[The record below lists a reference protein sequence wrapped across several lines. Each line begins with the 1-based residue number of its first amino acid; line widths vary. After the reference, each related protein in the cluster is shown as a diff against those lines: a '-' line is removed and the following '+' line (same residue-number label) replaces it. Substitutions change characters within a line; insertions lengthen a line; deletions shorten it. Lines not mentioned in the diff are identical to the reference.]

1 MIILGLT
8 GSIGMG
14 KSTTANMFR
23 EMGVPV
29 HDADATVHELYED
42 ELVGPLEAE
51 FPGVTQ
57 NGAIDRAVLSKHV
70 VGNEA
75 AMKKLEALVHPA
87 VHQREKAFL
96 TKAEQDGV
104 PLVVLDNPLLFE
116 MGKSERVDKI
126 LIVTAPE
133 NVQRER
139 VLARPDIRQK
149 NSKQFWPDRSQTTK
163 NESRATLSSIPPLGW
178 KQQKKPFQKSSINYP
193 LNKRSL
199 PAYFSQSLRE
209 ACLLYTSD
217 AADE

>member
-1 MIILGLT
+1 
-8 GSIGMG
+8 MG

-51 FPGVTQ
+51 FPGVAK
-57 NGAIDRAVLSKHV
+57 NGAIDRAVLSKYV

-96 TKAEQDGV
+96 YRAEQDGV

-116 MGKSERVDKI
+116 MGRSERVDKI
-126 LIVTAPE
+126 LVVTAPE
-133 NVQRER
+133 AVQRER
-139 VLARPDIRQK
+139 VLARPDMTVEKFEAILARQMPDSEK
-149 NSKQFWPDRSQTTK
+149 RKQSDFIIDTSLGLEAAKDAVSKITYQ
-163 NESRATLSSIPPLGW
+163 LSS
-178 KQQKKPFQKSSINYP
+178 
-193 LNKRSL
+193 
-199 PAYFSQSLRE
+199 E
-209 ACLLYTSD
+209 
-217 AADE
+217 

>member
-51 FPGVTQ
+51 FPGVAK
-57 NGAIDRAVLSKHV
+57 NGAIDRAVLSKYV

-96 TKAEQDGV
+96 YRAEQDGV

-116 MGKSERVDKI
+116 MGRSERVDKI
-126 LIVTAPE
+126 LVVTAPE
-133 NVQRER
+133 AVQRER
-139 VLARPDIRQK
+139 VLARPDMTVEKFEAILARQMPDSEK
-149 NSKQFWPDRSQTTK
+149 RKQSDFIIDTSLGLEAAKDAVSKITYQ
-163 NESRATLSSIPPLGW
+163 LSS
-178 KQQKKPFQKSSINYP
+178 
-193 LNKRSL
+193 
-199 PAYFSQSLRE
+199 E
-209 ACLLYTSD
+209 
-217 AADE
+217 

>member
-51 FPGVTQ
+51 FPGVAK
-57 NGAIDRAVLSKHV
+57 NGAIDRAALSKYV

-96 TKAEQDGV
+96 YRAEQDGV

-116 MGKSERVDKI
+116 MGRSERVDKI
-126 LIVTAPE
+126 LVVTAPE
-133 NVQRER
+133 SVQRER
-139 VLARPDIRQK
+139 VLDRPDMTTEKFEAILARQTPDQEK
-149 NSKQFWPDRSQTTK
+149 RKQSDFIIDTSLGLEAAKDAVSKITNQ
-163 NESRATLSSIPPLGW
+163 LSS
-178 KQQKKPFQKSSINYP
+178 
-193 LNKRSL
+193 
-199 PAYFSQSLRE
+199 E
-209 ACLLYTSD
+209 
-217 AADE
+217 